1 MVAHR
6 LSESR
11 NGFAAPSVGFA
22 HLVGGRLQ
30 VQNTVYTSRLDV
42 RYSVRECVCVC
53 QCVCACAVS
62 MIDVIFFGEV
72 SFVPPR
78 GARGYAGRV
87 GTRGGARRIP

>member
-62 MIDVIFFGEV
+62 MIGDVIFL
-72 SFVPPR
+72 
-78 GARGYAGRV
+78 AK
-87 GTRGGARRIP
+87 

>member
-30 VQNTVYTSRLDV
+30 FKIQYIQALVMCSKVVTVVAFYDV
-42 RYSVRECVCVC
+42 VNNFY
-53 QCVCACAVS
+53 
-62 MIDVIFFGEV
+62 FLK
-72 SFVPPR
+72 SF
-78 GARGYAGRV
+78 
-87 GTRGGARRIP
+87 